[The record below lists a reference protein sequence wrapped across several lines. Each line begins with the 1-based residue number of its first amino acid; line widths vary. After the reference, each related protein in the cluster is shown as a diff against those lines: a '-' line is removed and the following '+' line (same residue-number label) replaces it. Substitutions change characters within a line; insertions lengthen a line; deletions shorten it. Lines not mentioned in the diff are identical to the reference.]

1 MDEEFCRERLRT
13 VRELAETADPLIKK
27 RLMDLARHYERRI
40 AIGAREREA
49 PGSEPRGSQGQLLVS
64 TSKPRP

>member
-13 VRELAETADPLIKK
+13 VQELAEKADPFIKK

-40 AIGAREREA
+40 AISAGGREA
-49 PGSEPRGSQGQLLVS
+49 SESERQ
-64 TSKPRP
+64 SK